1 MDDTALQR
9 YFAQPT
15 QLYQRQY
22 EALRAVVHEGK
33 SQMEAARTF
42 GFQYD
47 SFRQLMHQFRG
58 WFVAEQSPAD
68 SPFFDRSRGT
78 ALPQA
83 GRMTPRR
90 LFRQSRTG
98 KR

>member
-9 YFAQPT
+9 YFAHPA

-33 SQMEAARTF
+33 SQREAAKTF

-58 WFVAEQSPAD
+58 WFVAEQSSAE

-83 GRMTPRR
+83 RRMTRRR
-90 LFRQSRTG
+90 LFRQSRID
-98 KR
+98 RR